1 MTTLAAVGWLALG
14 SIAASV
20 LLAVTKSAV
29 GVAAHSVA
37 VVSDGLENAADVLS
51 SGLVLVG
58 LWIAAKPADEDHPY
72 GHGRFEILTGLAIG
86 AVLAAAGAGISWRA
100 IAERN
105 DQHTP
110 EAFPLWPLV
119 GAAILKAI
127 LCTVKMRLG

>member
-1 MTTLAAVGWLALG
+1 MSTTAAAGRLALA

-20 LLAVTKSAV
+20 ILAITKISV
-29 GVAAHSVA
+29 GMAAHSVA

-86 AVLAAAGAGISWRA
+86 VFLAASGSAMFIRSLGGRPESQAPPVHAVL
-100 IAERN
+100 
-105 DQHTP
+105 
-110 EAFPLWPLV
+110 PLV
-119 GAAILKAI
+119 G
-127 LCTVKMRLG
+127 